1 VKILIVDGHPSRESF
16 VGALADEYAAG
27 ARGQGHEVEVLRLSE
42 MDLEPYLKYR
52 HGTDHPVMTPDLEAM
67 RTQLVWADHYVV
79 ADPIWWGLPPA
90 LLKVYFE
97 VVFAPGVAFRYL
109 PRRGRSVRWE
119 RLLSGRTAQLLVTGD
134 APPWFWRYVRG
145 AADERALERSILG
158 FCGVRTMRTAYFGS
172 VKTSTPARR
181 QQWLSRAT
189 TLGSRGPSR
198 RIRRSASRSAK
209 ARTA

>member
-16 VGALADEYAAG
+16 VGALADAYAAG
-27 ARGQGHEVEVLRLSE
+27 ARDQGHEVEVLRLSE

-67 RTQLVWADHYVV
+67 RTQLVWADHYVF
-79 ADPIWWGLPPA
+79 AYPIWWGLPPA

-109 PRRGRSVRWE
+109 PRQGSRVRWE
-119 RLLSGRTAQLLVTGD
+119 RLLAGRTAQLLVTGD

-158 FCGVRTMRTAYFGS
+158 FCGVRTMKTAYFGS
-172 VKTSTPARR
+172 VKTSTPAER
-181 QQWLSRAT
+181 QQWLSRARA
-189 TLGSRGPSR
+189 LGSRGPSR
-198 RIRRSASRSAK
+198 RSWFLAMRSTSAGK
-209 ARTA
+209 S

>member
-1 VKILIVDGHPSRESF
+1 
-16 VGALADEYAAG
+16 
-27 ARGQGHEVEVLRLSE
+27 

-67 RTQLVWADHYVV
+67 RTQLVWADHYVF
-79 ADPIWWGLPPA
+79 AYPIWWGLPPA

-109 PRRGRSVRWE
+109 PRQGSRVRWE
-119 RLLSGRTAQLLVTGD
+119 RLLAGRTAQLLVTGD

-158 FCGVRTMRTAYFGS
+158 FCGVRTMKTAYFGS
-172 VKTSTPARR
+172 VKTSTPAER
-181 QQWLSRAT
+181 QQWLSSAKA
-189 TLGSRGPSR
+189 LGSRGPSR
-198 RIRRSASRSAK
+198 RSRRLAVRSASAGK
-209 ARTA
+209 T